1 VDPKHA
7 EARAYLGEAKRLA
20 GDATG
25 AANDLARALD
35 DGAADALVLPA
46 VRRIVIGLREKP
58 PPVASEALPAYA
70 QVAARF
76 LSRRRMDDVSR
87 AVADWLDWDAWQ
99 ARSVPKRAAF
109 LRAEAVRRAWDW
121 VEGGAADEAVARA
134 RKAFE
139 AAEWAATLGD
149 LSRSV
154 PDRFDLLAAAVRL
167 GETGEVE
174 RHEVPE
180 AVAALAEVALER
192 GRWVLAASLA
202 RRRLAIS
209 DSPAARRV
217 LLALP
222 PDVGD

>member
-1 VDPKHA
+1 
-7 EARAYLGEAKRLA
+7 
-20 GDATG
+20 
-25 AANDLARALD
+25 
-35 DGAADALVLPA
+35 VLPA
-46 VRRIVIGLREKP
+46 VRRTAIGLHDKP
-58 PPVASEALPAYA
+58 PPVVGEALPAYA
-70 QVAARF
+70 EVAGRF

-99 ARSVPKRAAF
+99 ARSIPRRAAF

-121 VEGGAADEAVARA
+121 VEGGSADEAVARA

-139 AAEWAATLGD
+139 AAEWASTLGE
-149 LSRSV
+149 LSTSV
-154 PDRFDLLAAAVRL
+154 PGRFELLAMAVRL
-167 GETGEVE
+167 GETGEVD

-192 GRWVLAASLA
+192 GRHVLAASLA

-217 LLALP
+217 LLAVP